1 MRKQVRLV
9 ALLLVALAVVAYG
22 LTGVVQVRPGERA
35 VVRRFGRV
43 LDDKPEPGLWVGL
56 PWGMDRVD
64 RVAVDR
70 VQTVVVGYT
79 EEANGNNV
87 MPAGQLL
94 TGDHNLVNVQAT
106 IYYKVRP
113 DQVVNYVAQAD
124 RADALVGRAVETVM
138 AEWVAG
144 RTVDD
149 VLLNGKMEMGPDLV
163 RRTQERIQDYDL
175 GVQVLEA
182 RVTLIAAPD
191 EVKSAFD
198 NVARAQTAIRTL
210 INKAEQERETA
221 LRTAQGEKFRK
232 EQDTAAYLLN
242 RTTLA
247 QRDAERFLERLKQYE
262 EGKRRNPDYLRQI
275 WEEERGKLF
284 AKLKEN
290 RQIGLLDH
298 HLGADGLDMTIAPP
312 LPKKPD

>member
-1 MRKQVRLV
+1 
-9 ALLLVALAVVAYG
+9 
-22 LTGVVQVRPGERA
+22 
-35 VVRRFGRV
+35 
-43 LDDKPEPGLWVGL
+43 
-56 PWGMDRVD
+56 MDRVD

-70 VQTVVVGYT
+70 VQNVVVGYT
-79 EEANGNNV
+79 QDEGGNNV

-94 TGDHNLVNVQAT
+94 TGDHNLVNVQT
-106 IYYKVRP
+106 TVYYKVKP
-113 DQVVNYVAQAD
+113 DQVENYVAKADQAD
-124 RADALVGRAVETVM
+124 NLVARAVESVM

-149 VLLNGKMEMGPDLV
+149 VLLNGKTEMAPDLV
-163 RRTQERIQDYDL
+163 KRTQERIADYDL

-210 INKAEQERETA
+210 LNKAEQDRETA
-221 LRTAQGEKFRK
+221 LRTAEGEKFRK
-232 EQDTAAYLLN
+232 EQETAAYVLN

-247 QRDAERFLERLKQYE
+247 KRDADRFLGRLKEYE
-262 EGKRRNPDYLRQI
+262 EGKKRNPDYLRQI

-284 AKLKEN
+284 ANLKEN
-290 RQIGLLDH
+290 KRIGLLDH

-312 LPKKPD
+312 LPSKP

>member
-1 MRKQVRLV
+1 MRNRTRIVVVLV
-9 ALLLVALAVVAYG
+9 LLAAAVGYG
-22 LTGVVQVRPGERA
+22 LTGVAEVRPGERA

-43 LDDKPEPGLWVGL
+43 LEDKPEPGLWVGL

-70 VQTVVVGYT
+70 VQNVAVGYT
-79 EEANGNNV
+79 EDAGGSNV

-94 TGDHNLVNVQAT
+94 TGDHNLVNVRAT
-106 IYYKVRP
+106 VYYKVMP
-113 DQVVNYVAQAD
+113 DRVEEYVAQSD
-124 RADALVGRAVETVM
+124 RADGILARAVETVM

-149 VLLNGKMEMGPDLV
+149 VLLNGKNEMGPNLV
-163 RRTQERIQDYDL
+163 ERTQERIAGYNL

-198 NVARAQTAIRTL
+198 NVARAQTAIQTL
-210 INKAEQERETA
+210 LNKAEQDRENA
-221 LRTAQGEKFRK
+221 LRTVEGDKFRK
-232 EQDTAAYLLN
+232 EQETAAYVLN
-242 RTTLA
+242 RTA
-247 QRDAERFLERLKQYE
+247 VAHGEAERFQDRLKQYE
-262 EGKRRNPDYLRQI
+262 EGRKRNPDYLRQI

-290 RQIGLLDH
+290 GQIGLLDH

-312 LPKKPD
+312 LPKKP

>member
-1 MRKQVRLV
+1 MRKPIRLV
-9 ALLLVALAVVAYG
+9 ALSLVALAVVGYG

-43 LDDKPEPGLWVGL
+43 LDEKPEPGLWIGL

-70 VQTVVVGYT
+70 VQSVVVGYT
-79 EEANGNNV
+79 QDEGGNNV

-106 IYYKVRP
+106 IYYKVKP
-113 DQVVNYVAQAD
+113 DQVESYVAQAE
-124 RADALVGRAVETVM
+124 RADNLVARAVETVM
-138 AEWVAG
+138 GEWVAG
-144 RTVDD
+144 RNVDD
-149 VLLNGKMEMGPDLV
+149 VLLNGKTEMGPDLV
-163 RRTQERIQDYDL
+163 KRTQDRISDYDL
-175 GVQVLEA
+175 GVQILEA

-198 NVARAQTAIRTL
+198 KVAQAQTTIRTQL
-210 INKAEQERETA
+210 NIAEQDRETA
-221 LRTAQGEKFRK
+221 LRTAEGEKFRK
-232 EQDTAAYLLN
+232 EQDTAAYVLN

-247 QRDAERFLERLKQYE
+247 KRDADRFLERLKEYE
-262 EGKRRNPDYLRQI
+262 EGKKRNPNYLRQI

-284 AKLKEN
+284 ANLKEN
-290 RQIGLLDH
+290 KRIGLLDH

-312 LPKKPD
+312 LPNKP

>member
-1 MRKQVRLV
+1 MRNRTRFVV
-9 ALLLVALAVVAYG
+9 VVVLLVAVVGYG
-22 LTGVVQVRPGERA
+22 LTGVAQVRPGERA

-43 LDDKPEPGLWVGL
+43 LEDKPEPGLWVGL

-70 VQTVVVGYT
+70 VQNVVVGYT
-79 EEANGNNV
+79 EDAGGNV

-106 IYYKVRP
+106 VYYKVSP
-113 DQVVNYVAQAD
+113 DQVEDYVAQAD
-124 RADALVGRAVETVM
+124 RADGLLARAVETVM

-149 VLLNGKMEMGPDLV
+149 VLLNGKTEMGPNLV
-163 RRTQERIQDYDL
+163 QRTQERVAGYNL

-210 INKAEQERETA
+210 LNKTEQERENA
-221 LRTAQGEKFRK
+221 LRTAEGDKFSK
-232 EQDTAAYLLN
+232 EQKTASYVLN

-247 QRDAERFLERLKQYE
+247 HGEADRFLDRLKQYE
-262 EGKRRNPDYLRQI
+262 EGRKRNPDYLRQI

-284 AKLKEN
+284 ATLKAN
-290 RQIGLLDH
+290 GQIGLLDH

-312 LPKKPD
+312 LPKKP